1 MKHFIYVSI
10 ICFVKNS
17 VIWICASMNIGVKVN
32 FEISNKKSKLLEF
45 VDILFW
51 LCYELNIFV
60 IFSVGFRVTNEKKN
74 ICENMNRLL
83 ELIGLI
89 NWSRSKE
96 ALIPDKM
103 NLLNYT
109 VTKLWV
115 ESYHESDL
123 WFKLLF

>member
-60 IFSVGFRVTNEKKN
+60 IFPVGFRVTNEKKN

-109 VTKLWV
+109 VTKLLV

>member
-1 MKHFIYVSI
+1 
-10 ICFVKNS
+10 
-17 VIWICASMNIGVKVN
+17 MNIGVKVN

-60 IFSVGFRVTNEKKN
+60 IFPVGFRVTNEKKN

-89 NWSRSKE
+89 NWSTSKE

-109 VTKLWV
+109 VTKLLV

>member
-17 VIWICASMNIGVKVN
+17 VIWICTSMNIGVKVN

-60 IFSVGFRVTNEKKN
+60 IFPVGFRVTNEKKN

-109 VTKLWV
+109 VTKLLV

>member
-60 IFSVGFRVTNEKKN
+60 IFPVGFRVTNEKKN

-103 NLLNYT
+103 NLLNYA
-109 VTKLWV
+109 VTKLLV

>member
-60 IFSVGFRVTNEKKN
+60 IFPVGFRVTNEKKS

-109 VTKLWV
+109 VTKLLV

>member
-32 FEISNKKSKLLEF
+32 FEISNKKSKLLKF

-60 IFSVGFRVTNEKKN
+60 IFPVGFRVTNEKKN

-83 ELIGLI
+83 EVIGLI

-109 VTKLWV
+109 VTKLLV
-115 ESYHESDL
+115 QSYHESDL